1 MVFASEAIKPE
12 IKNKNMTA
20 QIHKILSRHATL
32 SEAVATAKIDL
43 SYNEP
48 LALRDLA
55 YADKKYNITAA
66 YVTEQNGEKNVHYEL
81 TCDIKLLNKYTPFH
95 SCIDNS
101 LFSRVEIT
109 ESEIMIS
116 KPMLPRSPKA
126 RAMIGQIGWTVTTR

>member
-1 MVFASEAIKPE
+1 M
-12 IKNKNMTA
+12 NA

-32 SEAVATAKIDL
+32 SEAVAAAKIDL

-81 TCDIKLLNKYTPFH
+81 TCDIKLLNKYEPFH
-95 SCIDNS
+95 SCLHDS
-101 LFSRVEIT
+101 PFSRVEIT
-109 ESEIMIS
+109 DSEITIS
-116 KPMLPRSPKA
+116 EPMLSRSPKS
-126 RAMIGQIGWTVTTR
+126 RAMIASIGWTVTTR

>member
-1 MVFASEAIKPE
+1 
-12 IKNKNMTA
+12 MTA
-20 QIHKILSRHATL
+20 QIHKILSRHSKL
-32 SEAVATAKIDL
+32 SEAVAASGMDL

-95 SCIDNS
+95 SMLHDS
-101 LFSRVEIT
+101 PFSRVEIT
-109 ESEIMIS
+109 DTEITISE
-116 KPMLPRSPKA
+116 PMLSRSRKS
-126 RAMIGQIGWTVTTR
+126 RAMIASIGWTVTTR

>member
-1 MVFASEAIKPE
+1 LVFTSKAIKPE
-12 IKNKNMTA
+12 IKNQNMTA

-32 SEAVATAKIDL
+32 SEAVAAAKIDL

-101 LFSRVEIT
+101 PFSRVEIT
-109 ESEIMIS
+109 DSEIMIS
-116 KPMLPRSPKA
+116 KPMLSRSPKA
-126 RAMIGQIGWTVTTR
+126 RAMIAQIGWTVTTR